1 MLNAFVGLEMP
12 ELQEQKNQ
20 IVEENART
28 AKVLYDIESSILE
41 ALDTE
46 DVMDLLKTDDLV
58 NILDDSNKTQAEISE
73 RQVVSEAAEKEI
85 DRTRSNFVKVSER
98 AALLFF
104 CIVDLNLI
112 DPMYQYSLQWF

>member
-1 MLNAFVGLEMP
+1 
-12 ELQEQKNQ
+12 
-20 IVEENART
+20 
-28 AKVLYDIESSILE
+28 VLYDIESSILE

>member
-12 ELQEQKNQ
+12 DLQEQKNQ
-20 IVEENART
+20 IVEENAKT

-58 NILDDSNKTQAEISE
+58 NILDDSNKT
-73 RQVVSEAAEKEI
+73 
-85 DRTRSNFVKVSER
+85 
-98 AALLFF
+98 
-104 CIVDLNLI
+104 
-112 DPMYQYSLQWF
+112 

>member
-1 MLNAFVGLEMP
+1 
-12 ELQEQKNQ
+12 
-20 IVEENART
+20 
-28 AKVLYDIESSILE
+28 
-41 ALDTE
+41 
-46 DVMDLLKTDDLV
+46 MDLLKTDDLV
-58 NILDDSNKTQAEISE
+58 NILDDSNKTQGEISE
-73 RQVVSEAAEKEI
+73 RQVISEAAEKEI